1 MPSLEPDALPASILP
16 YNDDMQSGSPSRNE
30 IAMADR
36 RVSWLTDL
44 TNSTVPEEKKAR
56 KQKAARSALRSYQ
69 KEASRSFL
77 DF

>member
-1 MPSLEPDALPASILP
+1 VPSLEPDALPASILP

-44 TNSTVPEEKKAR
+44 TNSTVPEER